1 MTAISTA
8 IPSLSLRH
16 AEPSD
21 AALILDFLKRL
32 MTFQKLADEVTATA
46 ARIAALIQNGKS
58 EAVLALMNGEA
69 VGCMVFSATASA
81 YTGRAGLFLDAF
93 FVDDRMRGQGVG
105 RAMMAHLAR
114 LSIDRDGEM
123 LEWGCLDWNQPAI
136 AFYRGLG
143 AYTLDEMRVYRLGPD
158 RLAELAAGA
167 SALLP
172 PLFP

>member
-1 MTAISTA
+1 MNDIS
-8 IPSLSLRH
+8 IPALSLRH

-21 AALILDFLKRL
+21 APIVLDFLKRL

-46 ARIAALIQNGKS
+46 TRIAALLRDGKS
-58 EAVLALMNGEA
+58 EAVLALQDGEA
-69 VGCMVFSATASA
+69 VGCMIFSATASA
-81 YTGRAGLFLDAF
+81 YTGRAGLFLDGF

-114 LSIDRDGEM
+114 LSMDRGGEM

-143 AYTLDEMRVYRLGPD
+143 AYALDEMRVYRLGPD
-158 RLAELAAGA
+158 RLAELAAQV
-167 SALLP
+167 
-172 PLFP
+172 